1 MLSCFV
7 FAARYIIAGLRSD
20 DRGVTAVEYGLILA
34 LVAGVIIAGLLLLGP
49 ALDTLFS
56 NSASCVTTPKGGCIG
71 P

>member
-1 MLSCFV
+1 MLSYFV
-7 FAARYIIAGLRSD
+7 FAARYLIAGLRGD

-56 NSASCVTTPKGGCIG
+56 NSASCVKAPGGCTG

>member
-1 MLSCFV
+1 MLSYFV
-7 FAARYIIAGLRSD
+7 LAARYVIAGLRSD

-56 NSASCVTTPKGGCIG
+56 NSASCVKAPGGCTG

>member
-1 MLSCFV
+1 MLSYFA
-7 FAARYIIAGLRSD
+7 FAARYVIAGLRSD

-56 NSASCVTTPKGGCIG
+56 NSASCVKAPGGCTG